1 MQTKCEDFAKQCA
14 CQLND
19 RRISMIQT
27 LIVGIEDQES
37 FTFKEMIAILRGFKN
52 YSEVKP
58 SDALKEK
65 LIQCA
70 QNYIDNETDIQ
81 ASDAFQMLK
90 FSRGVI
96 EFGVGILR
104 PLLIVCTR
112 RRLCLT
118 GVFDKE
124 FDELCKDPNI
134 RAILREPVFTEFPLD
149 TPQISDNRIMKLWR
163 HVGHMQT
170 DPMTTPPLNVSRQT
184 VPDVVEPGEGA
195 GASEIEI
202 ASVQNGSG
210 QPALDVVAAL
220 PVDPSETA
228 REGVY
233 QGNGSSVHGTVNNTH
248 HHHHYGRD
256 PPERNPERN
265 PDPPERNPERNP
277 DPTSSVM
284 EMKNF
289 FTRCGVVATLLYM
302 TDPDQFFKLTAFSY
316 RAPSSL
322 NKAGVKYFREIF
334 GGSNTDK
341 NADHMAHPGSSSDKN
356 GDHRT
361 HWDVPG
367 ASANSS
373 RGKTHHK
380 SPSQSPDIS
389 KGAAEGERYD
399 LEGFEI
405 DPRGSSSY
413 DDRPFNVSVET
424 NPSKRHIPGWTRY
437 SPLEERKNGSGPQR
451 GFPRSGKHPFGY
463 YPDYNTPGS
472 SSDKNG
478 SGPERGFPRSGK
490 FPFRDFSDY
499 NTPGSSSDK
508 NGSGPGAASGANANT
523 SSNTAED
530 KNDKKTEDIDEDE
543 YVLEIVK
550 TMYTYIQVGWKGI
563 DTFTRA
569 FTLGQQLEYIISAM
583 GVFTGSAVVMC
594 KHFSRGVAHVLPDP
608 GAAML
613 EAARVVAQ
621 AGQQRAHRYK
631 GNIGNK

>member
-1 MQTKCEDFAKQCA
+1 MQRKCEDFAKQCA

-104 PLLIVCTR
+104 PLLIVCMR

-195 GASEIEI
+195 GGSEIEI
-202 ASVQNGSG
+202 ESVQNGSG

-256 PPERNPERN
+256 PPERNQ
-265 PDPPERNPERNP
+265 

-302 TDPDQFFKLTAFSY
+302 TNPDQFFKLAAFSY

-341 NADHMAHPGSSSDKN
+341 NADPGAHPGSSSDKN
-356 GDHRT
+356 GDHMT

-413 DDRPFNVSVET
+413 DDRPFNISVET

-463 YPDYNTPGS
+463 FPDYNTPGS
-472 SSDKNG
+472 SSDK
-478 SGPERGFPRSGK
+478 K
-490 FPFRDFSDY
+490 
-499 NTPGSSSDK
+499 
-508 NGSGPGAASGANANT
+508 GSGPGAASGANANT

-550 TMYTYIQVGWKGI
+550 TMYTYIQVETMYTYIQVGWKGI
-563 DTFTRA
+563 DAFTRA

-621 AGQQRAHRYK
+621 AGQDRTHRYK

>member
-14 CQLND
+14 CQLTD
-19 RRISMIQT
+19 RRRSMIQT
-27 LIVGIEDQES
+27 LIVEIEDQES
-37 FTFKEMIAILRGFKN
+37 FTFKEMIAILKGFKN
-52 YSEVKP
+52 YREVKP

-81 ASDAFQMLK
+81 ASDAFEMLK

-96 EFGVGILR
+96 EFGAGILR
-104 PLLIVCTR
+104 PLLIVYTR
-112 RRLCLT
+112 RRRYFT
-118 GVFDKE
+118 GVFDNE

-134 RAILREPVFTEFPLD
+134 RAILREPLFTEFTLD
-149 TPQISDNRIMKLWR
+149 TPQISDNRIMKLWS

-195 GASEIEI
+195 GASEIET

-233 QGNGSSVHGTVNNTH
+233 QGNGSSVHGTVHNNTTNH
-248 HHHHYGRD
+248 FYGSD
-256 PPERNPERN
+256 PRKPNPERK
-265 PDPPERNPERNP
+265 P

-302 TDPDQFFKLTAFSY
+302 TDPDHFFKLTAFSY

-322 NKAGVKYFREIF
+322 NKAGVKYFHEIF

-356 GDHRT
+356 GDHRA
-361 HWDVPG
+361 HRDVPG
-367 ASANSS
+367 ASAKSS

-389 KGAAEGERYD
+389 KGAAEGERCD
-399 LEGFEI
+399 LEGFEF
-405 DPRGSSSY
+405 DARGSSSY

-437 SPLEERKNGSGPQR
+437 SPLEERKNRSGPQR
-451 GFPRSGKHPFGY
+451 GFPRSG
-463 YPDYNTPGS
+463 N
-472 SSDKNG
+472 
-478 SGPERGFPRSGK
+478 
-490 FPFRDFSDY
+490 FSEN

-530 KNDKKTEDIDEDE
+530 KNDKKTEDIVKDEN
-543 YVLEIVK
+543 VLEIVK
-550 TMYTYIQVGWKGI
+550 TMYTYIQVEMMYTYIQVGWKGI
-563 DTFTRA
+563 DAFTRA

-608 GAAML
+608 GTAML
-613 EAARVVAQ
+613 KAARAVAQ
-621 AGQQRAHRYK
+621 AGQQRTHRYK
-631 GNIGNK
+631 GDIGNG